1 MKKYN
6 IINYRLNKSVKPIDA
21 LQEIERLMQKN
32 NVSYLECFIKLEVS
46 MVEFEHEGKLHSNR
60 NKNAILTILKH
71 YPELNEFFIR
81 KNDIDEDGFER
92 ETLTIKNFN
101 KETFSLSGKME
112 YPLIKAI
119 IEKIPR
125 PYSVNDLEIIFNGTC
140 LDDNTGQICKMK
152 SSSNGFD
159 SPIGNYILYGRTNY
173 GSEKHSYIQFSADD
187 DNVESMRSI
196 FFEFAKSIGGKYEGT
211 EYLS

>member
-1 MKKYN
+1 MKEYK
-6 IINYRLNKSVKPIDA
+6 IINYKINRSVKPINV
-21 LQEIERLMQKN
+21 LQELERLMCKN
-32 NVSYLECFIKLEVS
+32 NANYLECFIKLEIS
-46 MVEFEHEGKLHSNR
+46 IVEFEHEGKLHSNR

-101 KETFSLSGKME
+101 EETFSLIGKME

-119 IEKIPR
+119 TEKIPR
-125 PYSVNDLEIIFNGTC
+125 PYSVNDLEIIFNGIAFSSCADSQYKKNPT
-140 LDDNTGQICKMK
+140 LD
-152 SSSNGFD
+152 GFG
-159 SPIGNYILYGRTNY
+159 SPIGSYISYSRTSY
-173 GSEKHSYIQFSADD
+173 GSEKHSFIQFSAD

-196 FFEFAKSIGGKYEGT
+196 FFEFAKNVGGKYEGT
-211 EYLS
+211 EYHS

>member
-6 IINYRLNKSVKPIDA
+6 
-21 LQEIERLMQKN
+21 
-32 NVSYLECFIKLEVS
+32 
-46 MVEFEHEGKLHSNR
+46 
-60 NKNAILTILKH
+60 
-71 YPELNEFFIR
+71 
-81 KNDIDEDGFER
+81 
-92 ETLTIKNFN
+92 
-101 KETFSLSGKME
+101 
-112 YPLIKAI
+112 
-119 IEKIPR
+119 
-125 PYSVNDLEIIFNGTC
+125 SVNDLEIIFNGTC

-211 EYLS
+211 EYLSEGDIIQGIPVCHYRDNTSAHKI